1 MKTYSL
7 EYAYQGNTKITVS
20 DELGDKKY
28 CRILDD
34 YNVEGYC
41 KCLED
46 FGYTKGRERNRG
58 EEERES
64 SEA

>member
-1 MKTYSL
+1 MKTYST
-7 EYAYQGNTKITVS
+7 EYAYQGNTKITVY

-46 FGYTKGRERNRG
+46 FGYTRTG
-58 EEERES
+58 EHS
-64 SEA
+64 YGDISE